1 MVRSGNLLRILLSKN
16 VMIAKYKM
24 NHRLA
29 LNDIAQHL
37 NTFGAPRGTELER
50 ICIIMTAL
58 INTPGMIQS
67 WMEPKVLCILMMK

>member
-1 MVRSGNLLRILLSKN
+1 MVRSGNLLRIVLSKN

-29 LNDIAQHL
+29 LNDIAQDL
-37 NTFGAPRGTELER
+37 NTFGALLGTELER

-58 INTPGMIQS
+58 IKNS
-67 WMEPKVLCILMMK
+67 CHSEPLYNWCVTAHLGR